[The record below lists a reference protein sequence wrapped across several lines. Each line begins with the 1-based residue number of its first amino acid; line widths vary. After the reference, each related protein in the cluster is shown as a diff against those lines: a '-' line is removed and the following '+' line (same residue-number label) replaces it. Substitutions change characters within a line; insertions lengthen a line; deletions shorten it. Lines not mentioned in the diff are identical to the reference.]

1 MQPQLPVSSADRSEA
16 AQFAVDALQQNLEV
30 QANFCARLEAIADAL
45 PDQIDRQTCL
55 ETARTLYPVIKA
67 LHEFEE
73 GHIFPLLRESGALN
87 IDSTIERL
95 RFEHWEDESFAAE
108 LQESLCAFASD
119 RDGPT
124 PDSLAYML
132 RGFFE
137 CMRRHVAFEREHLLP
152 ILKSLLQ

>member
-1 MQPQLPVSSADRSEA
+1 MQRQLPESPELRSEA
-16 AQFAVDALQQNLEV
+16 AQSAIDALQQNLEV
-30 QANFCARLEAIADAL
+30 QSNFCMRLEAIADAL
-45 PDQIDRQTCL
+45 PDQIDRQVCL

-67 LHEFEE
+67 LHEYEE
-73 GHIFPLLRESGALN
+73 RHIFPLLRESGARN

-119 RDGPT
+119 RDGPAA
-124 PDSLAYML
+124 DSLAYML

-152 ILKSLLQ
+152 ILKSLQQ